1 MKQEFFNLKINT
13 AGQRL
18 YEFTDQTIK
27 WINNNKFIH
36 KPWEMDHKYQEAIKT
51 IIGKDY
57 PKPIV
62 IHEKARAA
70 ALEAFQSLKK

>member
-27 WINNNKFIH
+27 WINNNKF
-36 KPWEMDHKYQEAIKT
+36 KRPTPNNNK
-51 IIGKDY
+51 
-57 PKPIV
+57 
-62 IHEKARAA
+62 
-70 ALEAFQSLKK
+70 